1 MHEYRYTLKNVQQ
14 CVDGMVA
21 LKGDPEV
28 AHETEGDLYRI
39 VLEEVAAGNP
49 EGREMARAALAT
61 KTIDFP
67 RWCA

>member
-1 MHEYRYTLKNVQQ
+1 MISLYNDDCMKILPTI
-14 CVDGMVA
+14 
-21 LKGDPEV
+21 V
-28 AHETEGDLYRI
+28 AHETEDDLYRI

-67 RWCA
+67 RWYA

>member
-1 MHEYRYTLKNVQQ
+1 MYECRYTLKNVQN
-14 CVDGMVA
+14 CADSIVG
-21 LKGDPEV
+21 LKSDPEV
-28 AHETEGDLYRI
+28 AHETEDDLYRI

-67 RWCA
+67 RWYA